1 MRILVALDGSRE
13 SNLALTRAM
22 EIADATDGSLTAV
35 HAIDPAVHDEGGSEP
50 ITEPGDA
57 DDRLILQSVDDAED
71 RGLAI
76 LEDAE
81 ERAAE
86 LGLSIETEL
95 LYGEPV
101 RAITEYVES
110 SAYDAVVVGHQ
121 GRSARA
127 ESMLGSVAK
136 GIVERAPV
144 PVTVV
149 R

>member
-13 SNLALTRAM
+13 SDLALARAM
-22 EIADATDGSLTAV
+22 EIVDATNGSLTAV

-57 DDRLILQSVDDAED
+57 DDRLLLESVEDAEE

-76 LEDAE
+76 LEDSEA
-81 ERAAE
+81 RAAE
-86 LGLSIETEL
+86 LGLAIETEL
-95 LYGEPV
+95 VYGEPV
-101 RAITEYVES
+101 RAITDYVEG
-110 SAYDAVVVGHQ
+110 SAFDGIVVGHQ